1 MQNKVNWN
9 KLKIPSFGMSDAMV
23 KYKNGTLSTDHF
35 TTESVS
41 KYAKEHGEL
50 KRKTNI

>member
-23 KYKNGTLSTDHF
+23 KYKNGTFSTDHF
-35 TTESVS
+35 TTDSVS
-41 KYAKEHGEL
+41 KYAKDHCES
-50 KRKTNI
+50 KRKTSI